1 MKFKYFMN
9 IIFTIIYMNF
19 IKIVNSQKSVPE
31 NKGECI
37 KCFFYC
43 NNCIN
48 IYSSQYNPSNYI
60 ENNKADKKKMNNFN
74 EEIQNINNKNKIEK
88 SEIDH
93 IDNNNI
99 NKTTTVKKAIDNN
112 NNKLKRNKKQNN
124 INKSNNLEYLE
135 LNNEEKNQI
144 FINNKYI
151 SLYKFINKKQIKVK
165 YVFQS
170 ISENYIFY
178 CC

>member
-1 MKFKYFMN
+1 
-9 IIFTIIYMNF
+9 
-19 IKIVNSQKSVPE
+19 
-31 NKGECI
+31 
-37 KCFFYC
+37 
-43 NNCIN
+43 
-48 IYSSQYNPSNYI
+48 
-60 ENNKADKKKMNNFN
+60 MNNFN